1 MDSDRQVKGAAQG
14 SKQVRQ
20 GLKGGLAA
28 KTDFVKIEL
37 LYAIEGLKKTILFSH
52 QNKKDL
58 TMQENHSENNLHCT
72 RCHAKLNHRDE
83 VECYD
88 FNGRVAMCRQCAD
101 RPVKSFAD
109 TVTDN
114 EPFLNR
120 PKPFGAWVGAV

>member
-1 MDSDRQVKGAAQG
+1 MDSDRQINAAAQG
-14 SKQVRQ
+14 SKQIRQ

-28 KTDFVKIEL
+28 GTDFVQIDL
-37 LYAIEGLKKTILFSH
+37 LYTIEGLKKALLVSH
-52 QNKKDL
+52 QSKKDF
-58 TMQENHSENNLHCT
+58 TMQENHSENNLCCT
-72 RCHAKLNHRDE
+72 RCQAKLNHRDQ

-109 TVTDN
+109 TATDI

-120 PKPFGAWVGAV
+120 SKPFGAWVSAV